1 MIIRRYV
8 NVRLKLDERV
18 FFYGKA
24 EIDKLH

>member
-24 EIDKLH
+24 EIDELC